1 MENVTVIKKA
11 ALKLLDKL
19 KEQVMTDCSDEEI
32 EEFKQGI
39 SNDTIGNNILYN
51 PRTDKHLQ
59 TIRIQLSSRAK
70 TRLVE

>member
-32 EEFKQGI
+32 TEALAKF
-39 SNDTIGNNILYN
+39 N
-51 PRTDKHLQ
+51 P
-59 TIRIQLSSRAK
+59 
-70 TRLVE
+70 